1 MHISSPENSIFYLIF
16 YLTLLSLKPLLSIT
30 FSMASTTLA
39 IIAIVIAVAAVVAV
53 LYFTGVFDTES
64 DLEIETPEGE
74 LEADVD
80 TSAANLLLGIFHH
93 VAAK

>member
-1 MHISSPENSIFYLIF
+1 
-16 YLTLLSLKPLLSIT
+16 
-30 FSMASTTLA
+30 MASTALA

-80 TSAANLLLGIFHH
+80 TSSSAANLLAGIANYA
-93 VAAK
+93 VS